1 MDCLLLH
8 ILVFFFFFNLNFGG
22 FEITI
27 LSLIALAA
35 SNSNLFCY
43 GSLSRI
49 SSPFITRV

>member
-8 ILVFFFFFNLNFGG
+8 ILVFFFFNLNFGG
-22 FEITI
+22 FEVKI